1 MHTSDERS
9 SSMNKVYSTFLIVIL
24 YCIFL
29 TGCGKQKDNA
39 DTWRGIQAGADLSAI
54 IERTEYYDIIV
65 ESEQSFLQEQSVESP
80 DGFECIFL
88 CTLFYQDEPV
98 QLWAALRTGGMDIW
112 LHRADGSR
120 ELLLQKISMEFV
132 DAKWYPDREGNFYCW
147 KNSQKTYNKDGTVR
161 EMKDTSLKKLMASG
175 EVLFSKEWEYGH
187 DITDFCQLP
196 DGRVY
201 MIMEDKEDGSRKLL
215 ELDPATGLTTE
226 QDRVQLKNSAVGVQ
240 MLGAGQDSLLL
251 LDMDPHIGY
260 EIYEPGVND
269 GSMPCIFSFTGTSY
283 SFGHPGMKLQDFRI
297 LEDESIEMLW
307 TEWDGTS
314 AICEKLRMSKVEKI
328 PIILRGQFNGDGWLS
343 AQVALFN
350 RTNSDYHVILEDCGG
365 GNDMDDFARLTS
377 IQIAAGKG
385 PDIVYGEL
393 MQDYIAGMMEKGAL
407 EDLSLYMEK
416 SGIREEDYFP
426 FAFSTW
432 RENDR
437 IYSINA
443 RVMGMFGDRMDAAIL
458 DGDTASDINA
468 LTNAL
473 LSYREKAILWPGCS
487 SQEILDF
494 FLEGTDTLWGMVDWE
509 EGTCDFSGDL
519 FAKILEI
526 AVRYEDTGRNSE
538 FPSVMEARSFL
549 NLFEFD
555 GESDQEKAGK
565 VTCGILFDD
574 GCHIGISPNSA
585 MAINANSANKEGAWQ
600 FISFLLGEEVQA
612 SEKLYVPVNRKVFD
626 AWLNAQLEEVSDG
639 KEKRIGYVIYEIV
652 GEKVQIT
659 SKETVYTAEDIT
671 EEKAAEYTRALEEA
685 CAYPIRTIPILTIIR
700 EEAEDYFNGSKTAE
714 DVTALIANRVQLYLD
729 EIH

>member
-1 MHTSDERS
+1 
-9 SSMNKVYSTFLIVIL
+9 MNKAYSTFLLVIL
-24 YCIFL
+24 YCIFI
-29 TGCGKQKDNA
+29 TGCGKQEDNA
-39 DTWRGIQAGADLSAI
+39 DTWRGIQADADLSAI

-65 ESEQSFLQEQSVESP
+65 ESEQSFPQEQSVESP

-88 CTLFYQDEPV
+88 CTLLYQDEPV

-120 ELLLQKISMEFV
+120 ELLLQKISTEYA
-132 DAKWYPDREGNFYCW
+132 DAKWYLDREGNCYCW

-226 QDRVQLKNSAVGVQ
+226 QDRVQLKNSATGVQ
-240 MLGAGQDSLLL
+240 ILGAGQDSLLL

-260 EIYEPGVND
+260 EIYELGVND
-269 GSMPCIFSFTGTSY
+269 GSMPCIFSFNGTSY
-283 SFGHPGMKLQDFRI
+283 SFGPPRMILRDFRI
-297 LEDESIEMLW
+297 LADESIVMLY
-307 TEWDGTS
+307 TANEGAS
-314 AICEKLRMSKVEKI
+314 AVCEKLKMSKVEKM
-328 PIILRGQFNGDGWLS
+328 PITLRGNFAGDSWLK

-350 RTNSDYHVILEDCGG
+350 RTSSDYHVILEDCGG
-365 GNDMDDFARLTS
+365 GNDMDEFARLTS

-385 PDIVYGEL
+385 PDILYGTL
-393 MQDYIAGMMEKGAL
+393 MQDYIVGMIEKNAL
-407 EDLSLYMEK
+407 EDLRPYMEK

-432 RENDR
+432 KMDDR
-437 IYSINA
+437 IYGINA
-443 RVMGMFGDRMDAAIL
+443 RVLGMFGYRMDAAIL
-458 DGDTASDINA
+458 DGYTVSDINA

-473 LSYREKAILWPGCS
+473 FSYREKAIFRPGYS
-487 SQEILDF
+487 SQKILDF

-509 EGTCDFSGDL
+509 EGTCDFSGEL

-526 AVRYEDTGRNSE
+526 AARYGDTGRNSE
-538 FPSVMEARSFL
+538 FQSMIEPRSFF

-565 VTCGILFDD
+565 ITCGILFDD
-574 GCHIGISPNSA
+574 GCHIGISSYST
-585 MAINANSANKEGAWQ
+585 MAINAYSANKEGAWQ
-600 FISFLLGEEVQA
+600 FISFLLGEDVQA
-612 SEKLYVPVNRKVFD
+612 SDTFYVPVNRKVFD
-626 AWLNAQLEEVSDG
+626 VWLNAQLEEVSGG
-639 KEKRIGYVIYEIV
+639 KEKVTGDIIYEIIG
-652 GEKVQIT
+652 GEVRVT

-685 CAYPIRTIPILTIIR
+685 RSYPIRTIPIRTIIR
-700 EEAEDYFNGSKTAE
+700 EEAEYYFNGSKTVE
-714 DVTALIANRVQLYLD
+714 EVTALIANRVQLYLD
-729 EIH
+729 E